1 MAATMNDT
9 GQWRMPWDSS
19 AADMFNIFSAGAI
32 LPNGP
37 MTIPQNIFW
46 DLPGPPAETGSVPMQ
61 KSFSTMSQE
70 SDDVSSTRI
79 SRALK
84 IY

>member
-1 MAATMNDT
+1 
-9 GQWRMPWDSS
+9 
-19 AADMFNIFSAGAI
+19 MFNIFSAGAI

-37 MTIPQNIFW
+37 MTIPQNVFW

-79 SRALK
+79 SHALK